1 MAVGGIFFWVIGLAF
16 YVGFLALLLFLL
28 YLCIKKGVKNGIVEA
43 HRDVTERGLS
53 YTLERAP
60 LTAHFPLGVSNS
72 FTGEAAEISVESG
85 TLIVYWQ
92 DDPALPLPERGKI

>member
-43 HRDVTERGLS
+43 YREIHK
-53 YTLERAP
+53 
-60 LTAHFPLGVSNS
+60 NS
-72 FTGEAAEISVESG
+72 DNNT
-85 TLIVYWQ
+85 
-92 DDPALPLPERGKI
+92 